1 MPVFDTPG
9 PIAAK
14 LELVVGDVRITASDR
29 TDTVVTVQP
38 SDSSY
43 EPDMRAAEQTRVEL
57 TASGLL
63 VKAPK
68 QRSLSM
74 FSKPGSIDVAIELPS
89 GSSLNADA
97 AVAAVR
103 SAGQLGDCR
112 VKTATGTVE
121 LDQTGPLEVI
131 TGAGAVSAAKVAG
144 TAEITTGSGRV
155 RLGEI
160 DGPAVIKNSNG
171 ETWVG
176 DVSGDLRISVSNG
189 SISVGRA
196 GSDVTASTANGSV
209 QVGAIVR
216 GLASIKTGLGAI
228 EIGIQPG
235 TAARIDAHTRMGNV
249 RSEMDAA
256 DSPEATDEI
265 AEVSARTSFGDITI
279 RRA

>member
-29 TDTVVTVQP
+29 TDTVVVVRP

-43 EPDMRAAEQTRVEL
+43 EPDIRAAEQTRVEL

-74 FSKPGSIDVAIELPS
+74 FSKPGSIDVAIELPA

-97 AVAAVR
+97 AVAVVR
-103 SAGQLGDCR
+103 SAGQLGECR

-121 LDQTGPLEVI
+121 LDQTGPLEVT
-131 TGAGAVSAAKVAG
+131 TGAGAVSAARVAG
-144 TAEITTGSGRV
+144 AAEITTGSGRV
-155 RLGEI
+155 RLSEI

-176 DVSGDLRISVSNG
+176 DASGDLRISVSNG
-189 SISVGRA
+189 SVSVDHA
-196 GSDVTASTANGSV
+196 GADVTAVTANGSV
-209 QVGAIVR
+209 RIGAIVR
-216 GLASIKTGLGAI
+216 GLATLKTGMGEI

-249 RSEMDAA
+249 RNEMDATPSPGPA
-256 DSPEATDEI
+256 DEV